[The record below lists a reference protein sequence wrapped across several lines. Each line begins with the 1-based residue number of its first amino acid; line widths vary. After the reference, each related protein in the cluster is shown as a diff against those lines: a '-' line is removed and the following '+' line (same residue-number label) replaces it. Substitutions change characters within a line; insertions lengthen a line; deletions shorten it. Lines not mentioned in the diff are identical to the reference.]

1 MIVFLIAF
9 PLIVA
14 ALLLVVRQD
23 SARNLIVYAGSGV
36 IALAS
41 VAVALLNLGAPTTL
55 IPSNRMR
62 SIWCVSP
69 QAA

>member
-55 IPSNRMR
+55 ILRIACDR
-62 SIWCVSP
+62 SGNVSP